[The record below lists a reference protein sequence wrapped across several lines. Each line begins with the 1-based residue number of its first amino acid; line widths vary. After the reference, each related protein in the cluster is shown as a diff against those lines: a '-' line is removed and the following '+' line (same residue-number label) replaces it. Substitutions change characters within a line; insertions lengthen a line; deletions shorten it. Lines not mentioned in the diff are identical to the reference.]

1 MNRVKLFV
9 LCLLAFVA
17 AANSLFAG
25 FPCEVVDCHNRKILL
40 ENEPKRIVIAGR
52 AGFMITNAAFF
63 FKTAPDKLIS
73 YSKSLKLV
81 NNDRFYQMVDPGFAT
96 RIFND
101 FETGIEELA
110 AMKPDLVLLR
120 DFERQKYE
128 RSLAQLGIECA
139 FFSLEDPTKYSGEI
153 ETLSL
158 VFGESARGAEI
169 AGFYR
174 TWQERITGRLR
185 KYKNS
190 FPDVLHVYPA
200 NESGVVSH
208 HVTTPPEAVAPRVL
222 HLYHSSKGGAVSFNV
237 APAHWAQTWLV
248 EQAGGV
254 AVWKET
260 GIGNGWQQIG
270 FDQIAA
276 WQPEFVTIVA
286 YGGDASQAKQ
296 LLLNDPLWAE
306 MAAVKQKKLLAFP
319 EDFVSW
325 DQPDSRWILG
335 LCWLAAVLNPE
346 IPELKTDMH
355 ELHSSFFA
363 LYGLTAEQISE
374 IAVRGD
380 YF

>member
-1 MNRVKLFV
+1 MNRLKL
-9 LCLLAFVA
+9 LILSLLVFIATSNA
-17 AANSLFAG
+17 AIAG
-25 FPCEVVDCHNRKILL
+25 FPCEVVDCHGRKIVL
-40 ENEPKRIVIAGR
+40 ENAPERIVIAGR

-63 FKTAPDKLIS
+63 FKTAPAKLIS

-110 AMKPDLVLLR
+110 AMKPDIILLR

-128 RSLAQLGIECA
+128 RSLDQLGIRCA
-139 FFSLEDPTKYSGEI
+139 FFSLEDPTKYPAEI
-153 ETLSL
+153 ETLSSI
-158 VFGESARGAEI
+158 FAEPARGVEI

-174 TWQERITGRLR
+174 AWQQKIVDRL
-185 KYKNS
+185 KDAGKKE
-190 FPDVLHVYPA
+190 L
-200 NESGVVSH
+200 
-208 HVTTPPEAVAPRVL
+208 PRVL

-248 EQAGGV
+248 EQAGGI
-254 AVWKET
+254 AVWKEA

-276 WQPEFVTIVA
+276 WQPEFVTLVA
-286 YGGDASQAKQ
+286 YGGDVSKAKQ
-296 LLLNDPLWAE
+296 QLLEDPLWAE
-306 MAAVKQKKLLAFP
+306 MTAVKQHKLFAFP

-335 LCWLAAVLNPE
+335 LCWLAAILHPE
-346 IPELKTDMH
+346 IPELKSDMH
-355 ELHSSFFA
+355 ELHRSFFA
-363 LYGLTAEQISE
+363 LYGLNADQISD

>member
-1 MNRVKLFV
+1 MKLLLLLV
-9 LCLLAFVA
+9 LALVSISNCAI
-17 AANSLFAG
+17 AG
-25 FPCEVVDCHNRKILL
+25 FPCEVVDCHGRKVML
-40 ENEPKRIVIAGR
+40 EQEPKRIVIAGR

-81 NNDRFYQMVDPGFAT
+81 NNDKFYQMVDPGFAT

-110 AMKPDLVLLR
+110 AMKPDIILLR

-128 RSLAQLGIECA
+128 RSLDQLGIRCA
-139 FFSLEDPTKYSGEI
+139 FFSLEDPTKYPAEI

-158 VFGESARGAEI
+158 IFGEPARGAEI
-169 AGFYR
+169 ADFYR
-174 TWQERITGRLR
+174 NWQQKIVARL
-185 KYKNS
+185 KAADKK
-190 FPDVLHVYPA
+190 VL
-200 NESGVVSH
+200 
-208 HVTTPPEAVAPRVL
+208 PRVL

-254 AVWKET
+254 AVWKEA

-276 WQPEFVTIVA
+276 WQPEYVFVTS
-286 YGGDASQAKQ
+286 YGSDVVMAKQ
-296 LLLNDPLWAE
+296 HLLKDPLWAE
-306 MAAVKQKKLLAFP
+306 MAAVRQGKLYAFP
-319 EDFVSW
+319 EDFVCW

-335 LCWLAAVLNPE
+335 LCWLSAMLWPE
-346 IPELKTDMH
+346 IPELRTDMH
-355 ELHSSFFA
+355 ELYQSFFA
-363 LYGLTAEQISE
+363 LYGLTPEQIKKIE
-374 IAVRGD
+374 IRGD

>member
-1 MNRVKLFV
+1 MNKIKLLVSFIWV
-9 LCLLAFVA
+9 FIA
-17 AANSLFAG
+17 ASGTVFAG
-25 FPCEVVDCHNRKILL
+25 FPCEVVDCHNRKIML
-40 ENEPKRIVIAGR
+40 ENAPSRIVIAGR

-63 FKTAPDKLIS
+63 FKTAPDKLVS

-81 NNDRFYQMVDPGFAT
+81 NNDKFYQMVDPGFAN

-110 AMKPDLVLLR
+110 AMKPDIVLLR

-128 RSLAQLGIECA
+128 RSLGQLGIKCA
-139 FFSLEDPTKYSGEI
+139 FFSLEDPTKYPAEI

-158 VFGESARGAEI
+158 VFGEPARGTEI

-185 KYKNS
+185 KHKS
-190 FPDVLHVYPA
+190 PFPDALHVYPA
-200 NESGVVSH
+200 SESGSLSRD
-208 HVTTPPEAVAPRVL
+208 VTTSPEAAAPRVL

-248 EQAGGV
+248 EEAGGV
-254 AVWKET
+254 AIWKDA

-276 WQPEFVTIVA
+276 WRPEFVTLVA
-286 YGGDASQAKQ
+286 YGGDVSKVKQQLAK
-296 LLLNDPLWAE
+296 DPLWAE
-306 MAAVKQKKLLAFP
+306 MHAVKQHKLLAFP

-335 LCWLAAVLNPE
+335 LCWLAAILHPE
-346 IPELKTDMH
+346 IPELKSDMH
-355 ELHSSFFA
+355 ELHRSFFA
-363 LYGLTAEQISE
+363 LYGLTAEQINE
-374 IAVRGD
+374 IAVSGD